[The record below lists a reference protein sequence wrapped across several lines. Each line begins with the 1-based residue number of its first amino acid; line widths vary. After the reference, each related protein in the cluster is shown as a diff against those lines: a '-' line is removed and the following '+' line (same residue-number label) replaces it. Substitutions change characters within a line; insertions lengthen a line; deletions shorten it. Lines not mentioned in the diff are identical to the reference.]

1 MFQCIRKKLNEMFSD
16 NTRRKITTKS
26 SRFTAL
32 STIKEYDSEQKLS
45 KAEFFSS
52 STLWDEVE
60 AKDKF
65 SYNFLRQF
73 FFKRLPLWYYRNLD
87 GLFIPVRKKL
97 DKILKSGWKYM
108 YCHNGLTDKLL
119 SHVWIFPR
127 LLLVYTVTFFACH
140 IPGRVGLL
148 KR

>member
-1 MFQCIRKKLNEMFSD
+1 MFQCIRKNLNEMFSD
-16 NTRRKITTKS
+16 NTRRKIITKS

-52 STLWDEVE
+52 STLWDEFE

-73 FFKRLPLWYYRNLD
+73 FFSSDYRYGIIEILTD
-87 GLFIPVRKKL
+87 YLFPSGKKL
-97 DKILKSGWKYM
+97 DKILKSGWK

-119 SHVWIFPR
+119 SHVCIFPL

>member
-1 MFQCIRKKLNEMFSD
+1 MFSD
-16 NTRRKITTKS
+16 NTRRKIITKS

-73 FFKRLPLWYYRNLD
+73 FFQAITAMVLS
-87 GLFIPVRKKL
+87 
-97 DKILKSGWKYM
+97 KSWRTIYSRQEK
-108 YCHNGLTDKLL
+108 N
-119 SHVWIFPR
+119 
-127 LLLVYTVTFFACH
+127 
-140 IPGRVGLL
+140 
-148 KR
+148 